1 MDDGVRKNY
10 TLKLLVE
17 FDIGMYMF
25 EDSGTPEIEVQYR
38 LEEGFNTFMKDYA
51 QDAEPTTVEVVSIA
65 EQS

>member
-25 EDSGTPEIEVQYR
+25 EDSETPEIEVQYR
-38 LEEGFNTFMKDYA
+38 LEEGFDTFMKDYA
-51 QDAEPTTVEVVSIA
+51 QDVEPRSMEVVSIT